1 MLDKVLWILI
11 RLFRVKPQIAA
22 QCRAPLFSDRLL
34 SPSPVG
40 ALSTLCKIE
49 VFTLAITTKKQYLQY
64 LRILCYSLFSYVQ
77 FIRFYKQPMQDHIE
91 AIAKVAIQ
99 ILVNF
104 PPDCVVLSARTHR

>member
-11 RLFRVKPQIAA
+11 RLFRVKPQIAT
-22 QCRAPLFSDRLL
+22 QSRVPLFSGGDF
-34 SPSPVG
+34 PSSSLD

-49 VFTLAITTKKQYLQY
+49 VFTLAITTTKQYLQY

-104 PPDCVVLSARTHR
+104 PPDCVALPSLSHP